1 MLGFIRLFLLLSF
14 IGLILVLIIG
24 VFSDGQFIIGSLLL
38 VLIPIII
45 AKIRMS

>member
-1 MLGFIRLFLLLSF
+1 MFGFIRLFLLLSF

-24 VFSDGQFIIGSLLL
+24 VFNDGQFIVGSLLL

-45 AKIRMS
+45 SKIRMS